1 MIYSKQAGIFRSDI
15 SYWLLKQMLIARH
28 LVRGQHARRHA
39 THPHRSRSH
48 RVHRM
53 REVVVGICGRR
64 RFLFESTELVFLHF
78 KFLFAVGLL
87 FAFGAGFVGAAMP
100 VIRVRV
106 EVCECR
112 T

>member
-1 MIYSKQAGIFRSDI
+1 MIYSKQAGTFRSDV
-15 SYWLLKQMLIARH
+15 SYRLLKQMLIAHH
-28 LVRGQHARRHA
+28 LVRGHHARRHA

-53 REVVVGICGRR
+53 REVIVGICGRR

-78 KFLFAVGLL
+78 KLLFTVSLL

-100 VIRVRV
+100 AVRISI
-106 EVCECR
+106 EVCW
-112 T
+112 